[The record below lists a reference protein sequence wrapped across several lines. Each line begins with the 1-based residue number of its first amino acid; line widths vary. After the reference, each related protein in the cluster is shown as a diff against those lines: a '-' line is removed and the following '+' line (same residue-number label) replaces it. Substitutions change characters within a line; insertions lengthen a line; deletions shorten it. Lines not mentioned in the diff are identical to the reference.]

1 MAKKQWTLM
10 FYFASDNPLAAGIVS
25 QLKSIK
31 QAGFHPEIN
40 VIAQFDPQAEG
51 APTHIFE
58 VNLINK
64 LDASE
69 KYEIGSNT
77 PDVPALVEDRLWGE
91 QKSRDGGLIKDR
103 IKKSLGANAPG
114 YRPPTPPAGK
124 ARTGDKIAE
133 LSPRKSLTRF
143 LEFCR
148 KHYPARRYILFL
160 LGHGLIVGSDIFLFD
175 EHATEHSLSLKNLG
189 KILGDFKNQIRK
201 DDQSLELVSFHSCS
215 MSAVEVAYELQGT
228 ANYMLACEGP
238 AFVGLLAS
246 LLSIPNATLEKRL
259 KGEPQREF

>member
-1 MAKKQWTLM
+1 MAKKEWTLM

-64 LDASE
+64 LEAAE

-91 QKSRDGGLIKDR
+91 QESRDGGLIKYR
-103 IKKSLGANAPG
+103 INKSL
-114 YRPPTPPAGK
+114 
-124 ARTGDKIAE
+124 
-133 LSPRKSLTRF
+133 
-143 LEFCR
+143 
-148 KHYPARRYILFL
+148 
-160 LGHGLIVGSDIFLFD
+160 
-175 EHATEHSLSLKNLG
+175 
-189 KILGDFKNQIRK
+189 
-201 DDQSLELVSFHSCS
+201 
-215 MSAVEVAYELQGT
+215 
-228 ANYMLACEGP
+228 
-238 AFVGLLAS
+238 
-246 LLSIPNATLEKRL
+246 
-259 KGEPQREF
+259 